1 MLDKLP
7 LNTRWSRG
15 VPQIASMPDRRQSYP
30 PHEAT
35 FRFFHHHLFHL
46 LRLRQ
51 CGGARLRQ
59 GAHELLDVD
68 ARFFAERA
76 GPARNEARHG
86 EIPCVRPLLSPLAK
100 SIRFGWC

>member
-1 MLDKLP
+1 
-7 LNTRWSRG
+7 
-15 VPQIASMPDRRQSYP
+15 MPDRQQSCP

-35 FRFFHHHLFHL
+35 FRFFIITSSISFAFMA
-46 LRLRQ
+46 RQ